1 MRRATLRFSV
11 LSAAILLVSAVTITQ
26 SVAGGLISISISSTT
41 NAEKNV
47 QFGRLNYVVDTH
59 DSDQV
64 QANNWPFEVLQRGY
78 AGQVGAIQHAE
89 TSKAPMTFLFYADPM
104 VERPSD
110 NKGYTTALPP
120 AQIKPAWLLRD
131 STGAVLTRSDGDG
144 DEMLDPGNVD
154 YQNAAAA
161 NLISVAKSE
170 GWGGVMLDEI
180 NETWSWTMSRQPA
193 NYPTQQSWDSA
204 EIAFVH
210 NVCGQLASAGKQCL
224 TNTGDYAT
232 DAAFWNQVT
241 ADNSGSMQ
249 EFFVALNTTLGNDP
263 AVATIENGWWQPS
276 ENRLIASQ
284 NAGKDSLFHAY
295 AANAPEVRY
304 ALGSYL
310 LAWRGYGTFAA
321 STDYYG
327 DTDAWSTDF
336 TTARALGTPTGGYQ
350 ASGQLLWRQFQHG
363 YVVVNPHGTQQS
375 ATIDGKPITLAPA
388 TAQLVQV
395 A

>member
-1 MRRATLRFSV
+1 MRRATLRFFV
-11 LSAAILLVSAVTITQ
+11 LAATITLFSALTITQ
-26 SVAGGLISISISSTT
+26 SVADGQISISISTT
-41 NAEKNV
+41 NVEQNV
-47 QFGRLNYVVDTH
+47 QFGRLNYTVDTKN
-59 DSDQV
+59 SDQV

-78 AGQVGAIQHAE
+78 AGQIAAIQHAE
-89 TSKAPMTFLFYADPM
+89 TLTAPMTFLFYADPM

-110 NKGYTTALPP
+110 PKGYTTALPP
-120 AQIKPAWLLRD
+120 AQIKSNWLLHD
-131 STGAVLTRSDGDG
+131 SSGAVLTRSDGDG

-161 NLISVAKSE
+161 NLISVADNE

-180 NETWSWTMSRQPA
+180 NETWQWTMARQPA
-193 NYPTQQSWDSA
+193 NYPTQQSWDTALIS
-204 EIAFVH
+204 FVH
-210 NVCGQLASAGKQCL
+210 NVCGRLSKAGKQCL

-295 AANAPEVRY
+295 AANAAEVRY

-327 DTDAWSTDF
+327 DTDAWSPDL
-336 TTARALGTPTGGYQ
+336 TTARAFGTPVGTYR

-363 YVVVNPHGTQQS
+363 YVVVNPHSTQQT
-375 ATIDGKPITLAPA
+375 ATINGTAITLAPA
-388 TAQLVQV
+388 TAQLVQL